1 MSATLKS
8 LLIATSLIG
17 ICLPINKPALAYS
30 KLPQTQNSEQLS
42 ISSQP
47 SEDRISQIPGRDRG
61 RYGDR
66 DGDRDRGRYGDRK
79 R

>member
-17 ICLPINKPALAYS
+17 ICLPIDTPALAYS
-30 KLPQTQNSEQLS
+30 KPPQTRNSEQLS

-61 RYGDR
+61 RFGH
-66 DGDRDRGRYGDRK
+66 RDRGRK
-79 R
+79 